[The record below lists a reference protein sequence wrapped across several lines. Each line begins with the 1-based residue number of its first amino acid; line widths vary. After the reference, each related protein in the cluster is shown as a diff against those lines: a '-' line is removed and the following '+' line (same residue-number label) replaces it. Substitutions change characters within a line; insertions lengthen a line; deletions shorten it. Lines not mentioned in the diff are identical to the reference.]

1 MKQLTGNQV
10 RQMFLE
16 YFREHGHMIEPGA
29 SLVPHNDPTLL
40 WINAG
45 VAALKKYFDG
55 TEKPK
60 CNRIANA
67 QKSIRTNDIENVGR
81 TARHHTFFEMLG
93 NFSIG
98 DYFKKEAIHF
108 AWEFLTDPKWIGFD
122 KEKLYISVY
131 TDDDE
136 AYRIWTQECGVSPAH
151 ILRTDDNFW
160 EIGEGPG
167 GPDSEIFYD
176 RGEAYDPDGLG
187 ERLFFEEMENDRY
200 IEVWN
205 IVFSQY
211 DCKPELPRKA
221 YKELPQKNIDTGM
234 GLERLVSL
242 IQGGETNF
250 DTDLFLPI
258 IRATEKIARYPYE
271 GEHKM
276 AYRVIADHIRTVTF
290 ALSDG
295 ASFSNS
301 GRGYVLRRVLR
312 RAVRYGIKLGIEGA
326 FMYRLIQV
334 VADEMSDFY
343 PYLQDKVKFNEK
355 LVKQE
360 EETFHQTLANGER
373 LLNEEIA
380 HAQDGVLSG
389 KVVFRLYDTY
399 GFPLELTAE
408 IAGEHGLSVNQEEFD
423 EEMRLQKERARAARG
438 ELNSMGSQ
446 AADLM
451 NFERPSSFVGYDQLS
466 CEGEVIALFKDG
478 VKCDEITDEGSVI
491 FDTTCFYAE
500 SGGQI
505 GDCGVIRSDGAEAE
519 VKDVHKAPH
528 GQPLHHVV
536 VKQGKL
542 RTGDRLTLCVDAHKR
557 AQTTANHSCTHLL
570 QSALKAVVG
579 THIAQAGSYNC
590 PEYLRFDFTHFEKI
604 SEQQLMQIEAL
615 VNRYITQGYPV
626 IKEELPIEE
635 AKKRNATALFDEKYG
650 DIVRVVTMGDV
661 SCEFCGG
668 CHVNNTSQIGL
679 CKIISEESVGSG
691 VRRITAKTG
700 YAAYEEF
707 AANQQ
712 TLLNIAHTLKL
723 KGVAQVESKVTQ
735 LSEELSSLN
744 KEYARANE
752 QIFALKARDLVHQLR
767 AMGDLDVLIER
778 MDGMDAKAMKDVASN
793 IKGQKENAVV
803 FLASVAGDKVVFVA
817 GAGKAAVQRGV
828 RCGDLVKAAAEV
840 CGGKGGG
847 KPDLAQAGGKDVASL
862 NDAMKTVENKLAEL
876 LSI

>member
-10 RQMFLE
+10 RQMFLD
-16 YFREHGHMIEPGA
+16 YFEEHGHMIEPGA

-67 QKSIRTNDIENVGR
+67 QKSIRTNDIENVGK

-108 AWEFLTDPKWIGFD
+108 AWEFLTDPKWIGFP

-136 AYRIWTQECGVSPAH
+136 AYRVWTQECGVDPSH

-176 RGEAYDPDGLG
+176 RGEKYDPQGLG
-187 ERLFFEEMENDRY
+187 ERLFFEEIENDRY

-205 IVFSQY
+205 VVFSQF
-211 DCKPELPRKA
+211 DCNPAIPRKE

-258 IRATEKIARYPYE
+258 IHATEKIAKYPYA

-295 ASFSNS
+295 ANFSNN

-312 RAVRYGIKLGIEGA
+312 RAVRYGIKLGIDKP
-326 FMYRLIQV
+326 FMYQLVQV
-334 VADEMSDFY
+334 VADEMKDFY
-343 PYLQDKVKFNEK
+343 PYLQDKVTYNEN
-355 LVKQE
+355 LVRIE
-360 EETFHQTLANGER
+360 EETFHKTLANGER
-373 LLNEEIA
+373 LLNEEM
-380 HAQDGVLSG
+380 QKTTNGVLSG

-399 GFPLELTAE
+399 GFPYELTAE
-408 IAGEHGLSVNQEEFD
+408 IAEENGLQVDHAAFD

-438 ELNSMGSQ
+438 DLNSMSSQ
-446 AADLM
+446 AVDLM
-451 NFERPSSFVGYDQLS
+451 NFTDKSTFVGYEQLTCS
-466 CEGEVIALFKDG
+466 GKVIALFKDG
-478 VKCDEITDEGSVI
+478 VSVDEVHDEGSVI

-505 GDCGVIRSDGAEAE
+505 GDCGTIENETTVAEINE
-519 VKDVHKAPH
+519 VHKAPH
-528 GQPLHHVV
+528 GQPLHHIIMKKGTLHV
-536 VKQGKL
+536 
-542 RTGDRLTLCVDAHKR
+542 GDTLNLAVDTVKR

-570 QSALKAVVG
+570 QSALKKVIG
-579 THIAQAGSYNC
+579 SHIAQAGSYNC

-604 SEQQLMQIEAL
+604 SEEQLMEIEAL
-615 VNRYITQGYPV
+615 VNQYITGCYTV
-626 IKEELPIEE
+626 LKEELPIEE

-668 CHVNNTSQIGL
+668 CHVDNTNQIGL
-679 CKIISEESVGSG
+679 CKIISEESIGSG

-700 YAAYEEF
+700 FAAYQEF
-707 AANQQ
+707 AANQK
-712 TLLNIAHTLKL
+712 TLLNIAHALKMN
-723 KGVAQVESKVTQ
+723 GISNVEPKVVQ
-735 LSEELSSLN
+735 LVNELNIAN
-744 KEYARANE
+744 KTCSQLNE
-752 QIFALKARDLVHQLR
+752 QIFALKANDLVNQLKPS
-767 AMGDLDVLIER
+767 GKGEILIER
-778 MDGMDAKAMKDVASN
+778 FDQMDAKALKDIASN
-793 IKGQKENAVV
+793 IKSQKENSVV
-803 FLASVAGDKVVFVA
+803 FFACVNDTKIVFVA
-817 GAGKAAVQRGV
+817 GAGKGAVANGV
-828 RCGDLVKAAAEV
+828 RCGDLVKQAATI
-840 CGGKGGG
+840 CGGNGGG
-847 KPDLAQAGGKDVASL
+847 KPDLAQAGGKDISKLEEALV
-862 NDAMKTVENKLAEL
+862 TVENMLTET